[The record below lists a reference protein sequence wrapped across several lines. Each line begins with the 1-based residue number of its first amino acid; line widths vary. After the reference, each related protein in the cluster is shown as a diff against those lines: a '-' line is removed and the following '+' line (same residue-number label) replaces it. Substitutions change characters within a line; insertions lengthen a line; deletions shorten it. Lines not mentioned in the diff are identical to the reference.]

1 MTSPLV
7 DDCFSDNSPGS
18 NVSDGVACYRD
29 SGVRRSV
36 LSNGG
41 TIVRITPWYL
51 NSASQMPPA
60 SVPSDYSSN
69 GVLAAKSG
77 RRNVG
82 CCSYEITQGLVPGAN
97 LEFYITV
104 TAEAPLAFL
113 MCPAS

>member
-7 DDCFSDNSPGS
+7 DDCFSGNSPGS
-18 NVSDGVACYRD
+18 NVSDGMACYRD

-36 LSNGG
+36 TNTGKPTS
-41 TIVRITPWYL
+41 PWYL
-51 NSASQMPPA
+51 YSASQMPPA
-60 SVPSDYSSN
+60 SIPSDYSSY
-69 GVLAAKSG
+69 GVLAGKSG

-104 TAEAPLAFL
+104 TAEAPPAF
-113 MCPAS
+113 

>member
-1 MTSPLV
+1 M

-29 SGVRRSV
+29 SGVRR
-36 LSNGG
+36 
-41 TIVRITPWYL
+41 IVSSSGAIGPWYL
-51 NSASQMPPA
+51 SSASQMPPA
-60 SVPSDYSSN
+60 SIPSDYSSY

-97 LEFYITV
+97 LEFYVTV
-104 TAEAPLAFL
+104 TAEAPLAF
-113 MCPAS
+113 